1 MQRPIG
7 CKIAFS
13 VGLAFVLVLGQNTAL
28 AQYKIRNLVSNQ
40 ASKAPRL
47 DKNLVNAWGLAFS
60 QDGPIWVSDEGKGVS
75 TRYDGHGVPQSLVVT
90 VPWGAASLSAPGFP
104 TGIVFNSSAN
114 FVVSANGKSGAAVFV
129 FSTGDGTISGWNPS
143 VDHNNAIL
151 ARDGSESV
159 YQYTGLAISADGS
172 KIYAP
177 NVPYNLVD
185 TYDGMFTQQQS
196 FTDGT
201 IPAPFVPFGIRDIK
215 GQLYVT
221 YANRDRVQ
229 GGFLDVFNESGAFA
243 KRLISNGPLQH
254 PWGLALAPSNFGPA
268 SGALLVGNNTIG
280 GRINAFEAHTGK
292 FLGPL
297 KDCAGTPLVIDQLW
311 GLEFGHG
318 GVMNG
323 PKNHL
328 FFTAGPNNYINGRL
342 GVIEFVDCD
351 DAGGE

>member
-1 MQRPIG
+1 MQRPVG

-13 VGLAFVLVLGQNTAL
+13 VGLALVLVLGQSAAL
-28 AQYKIRNLVSNQ
+28 AQYKIKNLVSNQ
-40 ASKAPRL
+40 TGKAPHQ

-60 QDGPIWVSDEGKGVS
+60 QDGPIWVSDEGTGVS
-75 TRYDGHGVPQSLVVT
+75 TLYDGHGVPQSLVVT
-90 VPWGAASLSAPGFP
+90 VPWGAASLSGPGFP

-114 FVVSANGKSGAAVFV
+114 FVVSANGKSGAADFV

-143 VDHNNAIL
+143 VDQNNAIL

-159 YQYTGLAISADGS
+159 YQYMGLAISADGT

-177 NVPYNLVD
+177 NVQYNLVD
-185 TYDGMFTQQQS
+185 TYDGKFTQLQS

-221 YANRDRVQ
+221 YANRDKAV
-229 GGFLDVFNESGAFA
+229 GGFLDVFSESGAFV

-268 SGALLVGNNTIG
+268 SGALLVGNNTSG
-280 GRINAFEAHTGK
+280 GRINAFEAHTGE

-297 KDCAGTPLVIDQLW
+297 KDCDGNPLAIDQLW

-318 GVMNG
+318 GAMNG
-323 PKNHL
+323 PKNNL